1 LCYYDY
7 SIDQEVLTWPDCLD
21 LNEWTKEYRFCFLEC
36 KLNDFEKQKQMNAIH
51 IIMATSTSAN
61 PHSAANSRIESLAKK
76 RKLSAVTFLGS
87 FLRYRLFQP
96 YFIL

>member
-1 LCYYDY
+1 
-7 SIDQEVLTWPDCLD
+7 
-21 LNEWTKEYRFCFLEC
+21 
-36 KLNDFEKQKQMNAIH
+36 MNAIH